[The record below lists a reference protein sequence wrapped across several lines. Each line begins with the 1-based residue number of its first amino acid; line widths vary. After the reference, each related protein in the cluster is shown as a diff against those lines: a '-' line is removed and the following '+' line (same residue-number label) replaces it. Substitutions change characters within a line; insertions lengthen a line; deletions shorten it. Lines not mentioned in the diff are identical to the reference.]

1 MDFWFCFSSSHSL
14 PFHALILSLL
24 QSALLPPPAPHFSHL
39 EIVWGFDAPSPH
51 LLRENKLR
59 SSASTF
65 SLMVDIMMEPVGQ
78 LLLYSGWKRERQ
90 RLKVSTGVCRY
101 PIWEGC
107 TELGSLWGTLWRVT
121 ENYREFPASWKQLAV
136 RYTPINLNTEHIR
149 SSGLLPMA
157 RFSSVAFLLLAILLL
172 SNGLDVSLI

>member
-24 QSALLPPPAPHFSHL
+24 QSALLPPPAPHL
-39 EIVWGFDAPSPH
+39 EIIWDFDASSPH
-51 LLRENKLR
+51 LLRENKLC

-101 PIWEGC
+101 PIWEEC

-149 SSGLLPMA
+149 ISGLLPMA

>member
-24 QSALLPPPAPHFSHL
+24 QSALLPPPAPHL
-39 EIVWGFDAPSPH
+39 EIIWDFDASSPH
-51 LLRENKLR
+51 LLRENKLC

-101 PIWEGC
+101 PIWEEC